1 MNAPTTDVASEAIS
15 LPRKPI
21 NRCRF
26 IGNESRRVYDAIVLL
41 GCAAIL
47 IAVGLCMAGENGLYL
62 FGIRLPVR
70 CRLYETF
77 GVKCAL
83 CGLSRSLCHI
93 THGDFR
99 ESLAFHALGP
109 AIFGLIC
116 LQIPY
121 RMSGLRAWATKTHR
135 ALYLVNAGAA
145 VVIAIGVFVNWLSYI
160 GGLIL

>member
-1 MNAPTTDVASEAIS
+1 MNAPTTDVASEAIA
-15 LPRKPI
+15 LLRKAI

-41 GCAAIL
+41 GCTTIL
-47 IAVGLCMAGENGLYL
+47 IAVRLCTAGENDLYL

-70 CRLYETF
+70 CWLYETF

-93 THGDFR
+93 AHCDFR

-109 AIFGLIC
+109 AIFGLLC

-121 RMSGLRAWATKTHR
+121 RISGLWARATKTHKVLCR
-135 ALYLVNAGAA
+135 VNAGAA
-145 VVIAIGVFVNWLSYI
+145 VAIAIGIFVNWVSYI